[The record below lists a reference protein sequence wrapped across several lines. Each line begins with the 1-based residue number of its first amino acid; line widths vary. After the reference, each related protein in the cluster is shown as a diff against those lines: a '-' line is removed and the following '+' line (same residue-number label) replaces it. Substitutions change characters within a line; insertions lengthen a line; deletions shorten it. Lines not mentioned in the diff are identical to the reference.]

1 MKQIILPNTN
11 IKVSQLGFGTSSLHH
26 LVFQKDREKLLS
38 YALDLGFTHLD
49 TAPLYG
55 EGLAEHTLGNYLGL
69 GRDKITIATK
79 IGISSNPIL
88 RKFPALM
95 YAQKTIDGF
104 AYRFSKRTPVVHE
117 RSLNKKQVEDS
128 LQYSLK
134 ALRTDWVDI
143 LFIHEPQTN
152 DIFQLLDIVGWL
164 QAQKKLGVVRYLGL
178 AGQAQNCVEIAKKIP
193 NVFDILQVEDS
204 LNNHEADIV
213 TSSGFPLQIT
223 FGYLRKSLESNPLID
238 PSEIIKESLQ
248 RNQNGMILVS
258 SRNSERLKSI
268 ASLA

>member
-1 MKQIILPNTN
+1 M
-11 IKVSQLGFGTSSLHH
+11 S
-26 LVFQKDREKLLS
+26 
-38 YALDLGFTHLD
+38 
-49 TAPLYG
+49 
-55 EGLAEHTLGNYLGL
+55 
-69 GRDKITIATK
+69 
-79 IGISSNPIL
+79 
-88 RKFPALM
+88 
-95 YAQKTIDGF
+95 
-104 AYRFSKRTPVVHE
+104 RFSKNNTPWVHR
-117 RSLNKKQVEDS
+117 RSLNKKQLEGS

-143 LFIHEPQTN
+143 LFIHEPPTN
-152 DIFQLLDIVGWL
+152 DIIQLLEIVGWL
-164 QAQKKLGVVRYLGL
+164 QTQKKLGVVRYLGL